1 MTVAPSLFYADLF
14 IDIEDE
20 GDSSGGGG
28 SGGGGGGNGSGHTDE
43 DVINLLRI
51 AIRELEACALN

>member
-1 MTVAPSLFYADLF
+1 MTVAPSLFYENLF

-28 SGGGGGGNGSGHTDE
+28 SGGGGGNGSGHTDE
-43 DVINLLRI
+43 DVIYLLRI
-51 AIRELEACALN
+51 AIRELESCALN